1 MVTIWM
7 IIYFLTLPP
16 TLIVQIMQILQ
27 MLSDDVLPTWWS
39 YRLEKPFAKTI
50 ELYGSRPRVIS
61 DLIFSILS
69 YIIPARS
76 IMLSMKLTGIY
87 TGSHAICKNM
97 ISVQQ
102 K

>member
-1 MVTIWM
+1 
-7 IIYFLTLPP
+7 
-16 TLIVQIMQILQ
+16 
-27 MLSDDVLPTWWS
+27 MLSDDVLTTWWS

-69 YIIPARS
+69 YIFPARS

-87 TGSHAICKNM
+87 TGSHAICKN
-97 ISVQQ
+97 IHIRGVWGSSNQITKHKRQ
-102 K
+102 